1 MAVITIGWV
10 GIGVVALWF
19 LFVAP
24 LLRRS
29 RKAAEEFKERM
40 REIEAR
46 EAQWQRWQ
54 QRQREQN
61 AASYANDQYQNIYAQ
76 YQGNFQQA
84 YQPPPFTAPT
94 SFYDLPPSP
103 PPPPRPQP
111 IQLPEWAIVL
121 GLQFPITRSSIDSAY
136 RALVRKAHPDHG
148 GSHEAMIRL
157 NRAVTDARKA
167 LGH

>member
-1 MAVITIGWV
+1 MIETMITIGWL

-61 AASYANDQYQNIYAQ
+61 IYAQ
-76 YQGNFQQA
+76 YQANFQQA

-94 SFYDLPPSP
+94 PFYDLPPSP
-103 PPPPRPQP
+103 PPPPRQQP

-121 GLQFPITRSSIDSAY
+121 GLHFPITRSSIDSAY

-167 LGH
+167 LGN